1 MKWICGP
8 LQSRL
13 GLIYIFCHRTCQLIA
28 QVDQR
33 PLNYHCKLITNTYIE
48 IVPVILVQIFLHGHV
63 ASYDTVIQQTMFDL
77 RVAMM
82 EDEECIQ
89 NFDV

>member
-1 MKWICGP
+1 
-8 LQSRL
+8 
-13 GLIYIFCHRTCQLIA
+13 
-28 QVDQR
+28 
-33 PLNYHCKLITNTYIE
+33 LITNTYIE

-63 ASYDTVIQQTMFDL
+63 ASYDTVIQQAMFDL

-82 EDEECIQ
+82 EDEECKQ